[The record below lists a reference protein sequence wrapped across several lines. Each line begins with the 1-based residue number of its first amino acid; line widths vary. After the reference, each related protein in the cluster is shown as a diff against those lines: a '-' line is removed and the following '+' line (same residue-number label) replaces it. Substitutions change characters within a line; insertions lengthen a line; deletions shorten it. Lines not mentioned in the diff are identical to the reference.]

1 MAGEIETGAAMTN
14 HVRGIDRRYGKRILR
29 VNISLDRRGV
39 CWYEELLAD
48 VENSAVGEGERA
60 KGKKSPRRH
69 VA

>member
-1 MAGEIETGAAMTN
+1 MVT
-14 HVRGIDRRYGKRILR
+14 RGFYEPIYHWIK
-29 VNISLDRRGV
+29 RGV
-39 CWYEELLAD
+39 CWYEKLLPD